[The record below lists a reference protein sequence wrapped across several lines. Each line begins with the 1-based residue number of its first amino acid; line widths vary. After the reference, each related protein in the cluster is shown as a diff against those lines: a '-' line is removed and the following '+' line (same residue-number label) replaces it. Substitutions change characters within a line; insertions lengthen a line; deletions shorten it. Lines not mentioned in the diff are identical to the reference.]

1 MNHAGDDVAGL
12 SISEKMRGQISGL
25 HRASA
30 NTNDSI
36 SLVQTAER
44 AMAEV
49 NSILIRGRELAV
61 QASNDTNTDEDR
73 AKL

>member
-1 MNHAGDDVAGL
+1 MSNKGVQKSTERLSTVLQVNRAGDDVAGL

-36 SLVQTAER
+36 
-44 AMAEV
+44 
-49 NSILIRGRELAV
+49 
-61 QASNDTNTDEDR
+61 
-73 AKL
+73 

>member
-1 MNHAGDDVAGL
+1 MFIRHNISALNTTRQLGMSNKGVQKNTERLSTGLQVNHAGDDVAGL

-36 SLVQTAER
+36 
-44 AMAEV
+44 
-49 NSILIRGRELAV
+49 
-61 QASNDTNTDEDR
+61 
-73 AKL
+73 

>member
-1 MNHAGDDVAGL
+1 MFIRHNISALNTTRQLDMSNKGVQKSTERLSTGLQVNRAGDDVAGL

-36 SLVQTAER
+36 
-44 AMAEV
+44 
-49 NSILIRGRELAV
+49 
-61 QASNDTNTDEDR
+61 
-73 AKL
+73 